1 MEPAADR
8 LSALPDDVLL
18 RVLSFVPPWDG
29 AATAV
34 LSRRWR
40 PLWTN
45 GDGGALTLDTTPYDD
60 TYGSG
65 FRRRKRKAFFL
76 DADEALEGFLHPQRR
91 LGSLRALT
99 VLANATS
106 YVNCERLLWGRRP
119 GKVHAKIG
127 AVVAHPAD
135 ERLQEL
141 RVVCRMRMN
150 CESDDG
156 GATSHLPGSGL
167 YELQLA
173 ALPCA
178 RTLRVLDLTDCR
190 VEAPPPYSAAIFP
203 CLSAVR
209 LRRCAL
215 TPEAI
220 HGVLNAAPVLAH
232 LWLEKIFFKLTY
244 PAYYGGDGERS
255 VFTLALRHRLRLRCP
270 TLTSLTLLVGELRRH
285 HGADDDAC
293 VRLDTP
299 SLRSFRYDGSLEML
313 SLKSPMPDIKWVDLE
328 LCCRQSD
335 SSTVCRFIS
344 RFRHAST
351 LKLNLYCDIDRL
363 VDADRKLA
371 LFPNLELLELR
382 SKYTY
387 QSEDSTAAMANLLSC
402 CPALRELRL
411 DLSME
416 YGHLH
421 YMLRHERYLQNGRDE
436 FKNSMDKF
444 KRGSSLI
451 ASMEDCSGVPD
462 LARFDERDFRFL
474 RTSLRKV
481 EMRFKMERVDCLE
494 VQLTKFLVENARVL
508 EEIHIDDGKQD
519 YCSHLNHKLRE
530 WHVKP
535 SR

>member
-1 MEPAADR
+1 MEHAADR

-34 LSRRWR
+34 LSRRD
-40 PLWTN
+40 
-45 GDGGALTLDTTPYDD
+45 GDGGALTLDTTTYDD
-60 TYGSG
+60 TYGSV

-76 DADEALEGFLHPQRR
+76 DADEALEEFVRPQRRR

-106 YVNCERLLWGRRP
+106 YDDCERFLWGRSP

-127 AVVAHPAD
+127 AVVAHPAA

-141 RVVCRMRMN
+141 RVVCRIRR
-150 CESDDG
+150 ERGSAG
-156 GATSHLPGSGL
+156 GGDTPRLPGSGF

-178 RTLRVLDLTDCR
+178 RTLRFLDLTDYR
-190 VEAPPPYSAAIFP
+190 VGAPPPSAAAIFP

-209 LRRCAL
+209 LRRYAL
-215 TPEAI
+215 S
-220 HGVLNAAPVLAH
+220 PVLAH

-244 PAYYGGDGERS
+244 PAYFGGGERS
-255 VFTLALRHRLRLRCP
+255 VFELALRHRLHLRCP
-270 TLTSLTLLVGELRRH
+270 TLTSLTLLVGELRRDH
-285 HGADDDAC
+285 DADDDAC
-293 VRLDTP
+293 VRLDAP
-299 SLRSFRYDGSLEML
+299 RLRSFHYDGSLEML
-313 SLKSPMPDIKWVDLE
+313 SLKSPMPHIKWVDLE
-328 LCCRQSD
+328 LCCGGQSA
-335 SSTVCRFIS
+335 SSPLCRFIS

-351 LKLNLYCDIDRL
+351 LKLNLYFCDIGRL

-411 DLSME
+411 DLSMV
-416 YGHLH
+416 YGHHH
-421 YMLRHERYLQNGRDE
+421 YHLRHEMNLQNGRDE

-444 KRGSSLI
+444 NRASSLI

-462 LARFDERDFRFL
+462 LAGFYERDFRFL

-481 EMRFKMERVDCLE
+481 EMRFKMERMDCLE
-494 VQLTKFLVENARVL
+494 VQLAKFLVENARVL
-508 EEIHIDDGKQD
+508 EEIHIDDGNQD
-519 YCSHLNHKLRE
+519 YCSHLNHKVKKWRDDAVLRGGRLAG
-530 WHVKP
+530 K
-535 SR
+535 SKT